1 MDGCKDESVKQIIQ
15 RRCIFFVGGYDPKSP
30 AAFFERM
37 KRDLARFDALWGI
50 ETRMSP
56 MAVSDTGEIGTVRI
70 DARSRDNGWTTATDF
85 SFFAVDN
92 LVRTDFARPLPM
104 RVGRYLLAFA
114 DFALTGTAYRF
125 LRKAWRFGLY
135 FLYPFV
141 AFLIFGLLGLFVAW
155 LTAPWL
161 GWLSVLPGLVVYA
174 TAQAVLGKRWSV
186 NHLMDLWSFSLSFI
200 RGKRPDAEALME
212 RFALALVDH
221 AKRERADELILV
233 GHSTGGMLI
242 LDIAARC
249 LRIDPDFAGYCGQT
263 TVLTLGSTALKAG
276 LHPAGG
282 KFRERV
288 GLLSRDERIGWTEIQ
303 CMTDVIN
310 FFRTN
315 PATEMNVRTRPT
327 FAFVREIQMRH
338 MLLEETYRRVRKNP
352 FRVHYQYIFGNSKQY
367 WYDFFQVCCSPTPVM
382 LRAERGIFGPLP
394 EVDNP

>member
-1 MDGCKDESVKQIIQ
+1 MKQIIQ

-37 KRDLARFDALWGI
+37 KRELARFDALWDI
-50 ETRMSP
+50 ETQMSP
-56 MAVSDTGEIGTVRI
+56 MAVSDTGEGGGVRI
-70 DARSRDNGWTTATDF
+70 DARSRDNCWATATDF
-85 SFFAVDN
+85 SFFTVDN
-92 LVRTDFARPLPM
+92 LVRTDFARPLPA
-104 RVGRYLLAFA
+104 RVGRYLIAFA
-114 DFALTGTAYRF
+114 DFVLTGTAYRF
-125 LRKAWRFGLY
+125 FRKAWRFALY

-141 AFLIFGLLGLFVAW
+141 AFLIFTLLGLLAGW

-174 TAQAVLGKRWSV
+174 TAQAILGKRWSV
-186 NHLMDLWSFSLSFI
+186 NHLMDLWSFSQHFI

-212 RFALALVDH
+212 RFAQAVVDR
-221 AKRERADELILV
+221 ARRERADELILV

-315 PATEMNVRTRPT
+315 PADEMKLRTRPT
-327 FAFVREIQMRH
+327 FAYVREVQVRQ
-338 MLLEETYRRVRKNP
+338 MLLDETYRRIKMNP
-352 FRVHYQYIFGNSKQY
+352 FRVHYQYIFGNSKRY
-367 WYDFFQVCCSPTPVM
+367 WYDFFQICCGPTPVM
-382 LRAERGIFGPLP
+382 LRAERDIFGPLP
-394 EVDNP
+394 EADNP